1 MDIATVFEWFAEES
15 KSIAEQETE
24 PAQREKFAKLAS
36 LWANAT
42 AESTSATSLPRP
54 DFSGVHRC
62 VGGFRLPTQRA
73 GLECALR
80 LAASKSRQSCREIY
94 EDTVWTPCDA
104 IPV

>member
-1 MDIATVFEWFAEES
+1 MDISTVFEWFAEES

-54 DFSGVHRC
+54 DSAESTGALVDSGCPPSV
-62 VGGFRLPTQRA
+62 RA
-73 GLECALR
+73 
-80 LAASKSRQSCREIY
+80 
-94 EDTVWTPCDA
+94 
-104 IPV
+104 